1 MENYTYKL
9 PFVIAQE
16 VIERIKLRSDRTISL
31 IETKIENGSIIN
43 VIHVTMLN
51 V

>member
-16 VIERIKLRSDRTISL
+16 VIERIKLRSDRVFPIT
-31 IETKIENGSIIN
+31 
-43 VIHVTMLN
+43 
-51 V
+51 